1 MRRFYFRP
9 HLILSLLTLIA
20 LAVLLKLGFWQK
32 DRLAWKTDLLAAVE
46 VAARAEPLTPT
57 AEITRL
63 MEAGEFVEFRRVD
76 IKAETLPMESPYLV
90 FTARNRDIS
99 WRQFKLVRSG
109 IDIFFAEIGL
119 VADGAKTEV
128 AAVSA
133 EPVRLIGYIRTAE
146 RQGTPRS
153 ESSPESNRWFGFNP
167 QPQTHDWAV
176 LSGQDAN
183 MQFFIETVP
192 GVTHVEDLPARR
204 PDIANNH
211 FDYMITWFS
220 LAILL
225 CVFYV
230 LIHIRDGRAGRR
242 A

>member
-46 VAARAEPLTPT
+46 VAAQAEPLTST

-99 WRQFKLVRSG
+99 WRQFN
-109 IDIFFAEIGL
+109 
-119 VADGAKTEV
+119 
-128 AAVSA
+128 
-133 EPVRLIGYIRTAE
+133 TAE